1 MARVEFRSESALKS
15 TMAAH
20 YQALG
25 RAARGKS
32 APVAWCTSVGPAEIL
47 RALGFEV
54 FFPENH
60 GAMLGASRKANDT
73 MPRAHA
79 LGYSPDICSYL
90 TSDIGAY
97 LSGTTPLSAFGL
109 DAVPRADV
117 LVFNTN
123 QCRDVRDWFEFYGR
137 EWRVPVIGIRSP
149 RSLERVTE
157 GDVDDVAWQIEA
169 LVGPLEAIAGRTL
182 SAGALEEA
190 VRLSRECSDL
200 WKACLESAAHRPA
213 PITFFDGVVHM
224 GPAVVLRGTPEAPA
238 YYRGLLDELDAR
250 VHSGV
255 AAVPGERFRLY
266 WEGMPIWGRL
276 RLLSTLCSELSA
288 AVVVS
293 TYCNSWVFDA
303 LDPADPIRSMARASL
318 ELFIVGSEE
327 PKETYIRANVERFA
341 VDGILFH
348 DCRTCP
354 NNSNAR
360 YGMPRRIASAA
371 GVPTLV
377 LDGDVNDLRC
387 FSEEQSKTSI
397 EGFVEQLADHRSAG
411 GGPGAR

>member
-1 MARVEFRSESALKS
+1 MARAELQSTAALKG

-20 YQALG
+20 FESLRQAV
-25 RAARGKS
+25 RERH
-32 APVAWCTSVGPAEIL
+32 APIAWCTSVGPVEIL
-47 RALGFEV
+47 RALGFRV

-60 GAMLGASRKANDT
+60 GAMLGAARKANDT

-97 LSGTTPLSAFGL
+97 LSRETPLAAFGFET
-109 DAVPRADV
+109 VPRADV

-137 EWRVPVIGIRSP
+137 EWHVPVLGVRSP
-149 RSLERVTE
+149 RALEHVTD
-157 GDVDDVAWQIEA
+157 GDVDAVAWQIEA
-169 LVGPLEAIAGRTL
+169 MVEPLEGIAGRRL
-182 SAGALEEA
+182 DASALEA
-190 VRLSRECSDL
+190 TVRLSRECSDL
-200 WKACLESAAHRPA
+200 WKACLESATHRPA
-213 PITFFDGVVHM
+213 PITFFDAAIHM
-224 GPAVVLRGTPEAPA
+224 GPAVVLRGAPEAPA
-238 YYRGLLDELDAR
+238 YYKTLLAELRAR
-250 VHSGV
+250 VKAGV
-255 AAVPGERFRLY
+255 GAVEGEQFRLY
-266 WEGMPIWGRL
+266 WEGMPIWGKL
-276 RLLSTLCSELSA
+276 RMFSTLLADLST

-293 TYCNSWVFDA
+293 TYCNSWIFDA
-303 LDPADPIRSMARASL
+303 LDAADPIRSMARASL

-327 PKETYIRANVERFA
+327 PKERYIREHVERFG

-360 YGMPRRIASAA
+360 YGMPRRLSSAL
-371 GVPTLV
+371 GVPALV

-387 FSEEQSKTSI
+387 FSEEQSKTSV
-397 EGFVEQLADHRSAG
+397 EGFIEQLADFRPAAG
-411 GGPGAR
+411 GTGRR

>member
-1 MARVEFRSESALKS
+1 MSRAELSSTADLKR
-15 TMAAH
+15 TMAAY
-20 YQALG
+20 YQSLG
-25 RAARGKS
+25 RAAREKT

-47 RALGFEV
+47 RALGFQV

-60 GAMLGASRKANDT
+60 GAMLGASRKANAT

-97 LSGTTPLSAFGL
+97 VAGETPLSAFGL
-109 DAVPRADV
+109 DSVPHADV

-123 QCRDVRDWFEFYGR
+123 QCRDVRDWFEYYAR
-137 EWRVPVIGIRSP
+137 EWNVPVLGVRSP

-157 GDVDDVAWQIEA
+157 GDVDAVAWQLEA
-169 LVGPLEAIAGRTL
+169 LVGPLEQVAGGRL
-182 SAGALEEA
+182 DAGALEHA

-200 WKACLESAAHRPA
+200 WKACLESAVHRPA
-213 PITFFDGVVHM
+213 PIAFFDGVVHM
-224 GPAVVLRGTPEAPA
+224 GPAVVLRGAPEGPA
-238 YYRGLLDELDAR
+238 YYRVLRAELEDR
-250 VHSGV
+250 VRSGV
-255 AAVPGERFRLY
+255 GAIQGERFRLY
-266 WEGMPIWGRL
+266 WEGMPIWGKL
-276 RLLSTLCSELSA
+276 RVLSQLFADLST

-303 LDPADPIRSMARASL
+303 LDAADPIRSMARASL

-327 PKETYIRANVERFA
+327 PKERYIREHAARFD

-354 NNSNAR
+354 NNSNTR
-360 YGMPRRIASAA
+360 YGMPRRIAL
-371 GVPTLV
+371 GGIPTLV

-397 EGFVEQLADHRSAG
+397 EAFIEQLADHRSAVG
-411 GGPGAR
+411 RTSAG

>member
-1 MARVEFRSESALKS
+1 V
-15 TMAAH
+15 
-20 YQALG
+20 
-25 RAARGKS
+25 
-32 APVAWCTSVGPAEIL
+32 L
-47 RALGFEV
+47 RALGFRV

-60 GAMLGASRKANDT
+60 GAMLGAARKANDT

-97 LSGTTPLSAFGL
+97 LSRETPLAAFGL

-137 EWRVPVIGIRSP
+137 EWNVPVLGIRSP
-149 RSLERVTE
+149 RSLERVAE
-157 GDVDDVAWQIEA
+157 GDVDAVAWQIEA
-169 LVGPLEAIAGRTL
+169 MVGPLEGIAGRRL
-182 SAGALEEA
+182 DGAALEET

-200 WKACLESAAHRPA
+200 WKACLESATHRPA
-213 PITFFDGVVHM
+213 PLTFFDAAVHM
-224 GPAVVLRGTPEAPA
+224 GPAVVLRGAAEAPA
-238 YYRGLLDELDAR
+238 YYRTLLAELESR
-250 VHSGV
+250 VRSGV
-255 AAVPGERFRLY
+255 AAVEGERFRLY
-266 WEGMPIWGRL
+266 WEGMPIWGKL
-276 RLLSTLCSELSA
+276 RMFSTLFAELSA

-293 TYCNSWVFDA
+293 TYCNSWIFEA

-327 PKETYIRANVERFA
+327 PKERYIREHVQRYA

-360 YGMPRRIASAA
+360 YGMPRRISAA
-371 GVPTLV
+371 MGVPALV
-377 LDGDVNDLRC
+377 VDGDVNDLRC

-397 EGFVEQLADHRSAG
+397 EGFIEQLADFRPDAAE
-411 GGPGAR
+411 ARGR